1 MGWVKDGKMGEQRK
15 FFQSMHKK
23 PWKEARIDRLRRLR
37 KRRRVRK
44 KEKLRPKHSRKRIAH
59 PTWTP
64 NKAGRHDYLTR
75 KYGISVDRY
84 DQMWRDQGGLCYI
97 CGDPEQARNRRLAVD
112 HDHKTRRVR
121 ALLCTGCNRGLGFFR
136 DNPAILEAAA
146 HYLRKMRG
154 HDILGGG

>member
-1 MGWVKDGKMGEQRK
+1 MGEQRK

-37 KRRRVRK
+37 KRRRARK
-44 KEKLRPKHSRKRIAH
+44 KEKLRPKRTVSARKRFAH

-64 NKAGRHDYLTR
+64 NKIGRHYYLTR
-75 KYGISVDRY
+75 KYGISVERY

-97 CGDPEQARNRRLAVD
+97 CGDPEQVRNRRLAVD
-112 HDHKTRRVR
+112 HDHATRHVR
-121 ALLCTGCNRGLGFFR
+121 RLLCTGCNRGLGFFR

-146 HYLRKMRG
+146 RYLRKMRG
-154 HDILGGG
+154 HDI